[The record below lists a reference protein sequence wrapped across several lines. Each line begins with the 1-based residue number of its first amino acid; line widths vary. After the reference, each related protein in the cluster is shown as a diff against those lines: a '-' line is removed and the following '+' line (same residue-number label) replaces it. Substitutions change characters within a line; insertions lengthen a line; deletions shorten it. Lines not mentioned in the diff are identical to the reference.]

1 MTSCPRDPMR
11 SFSGDGV
18 AKGSTRVVEAGRAQV
33 SVFKLSFAIDGA
45 GAENGRRLRRQDIRV
60 RALGR
65 KIPDPQIDILSRSGY
80 LASPESFA

>member
-1 MTSCPRDPMR
+1 MR
-11 SFSGDGV
+11 SFLGDGV

-45 GAENGRRLRRQDIRV
+45 GAENGRRLRRQDIRL

-65 KIPDPQIDILSRSGY
+65 KVPDPQIVYILKSDND
-80 LASPESFA
+80 P